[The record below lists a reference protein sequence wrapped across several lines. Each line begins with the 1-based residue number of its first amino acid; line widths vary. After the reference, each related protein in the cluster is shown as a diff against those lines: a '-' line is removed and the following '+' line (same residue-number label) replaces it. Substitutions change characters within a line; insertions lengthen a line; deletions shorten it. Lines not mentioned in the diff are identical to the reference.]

1 MSIWKFIYC
10 ASREAKIAP
19 AIITTIVLIIGFAYM
34 IFQQTMLIQANLDVY
49 SNVVAFGCYATI
61 DRFLKA
67 SNELIVAY
75 FIMLPFK
82 ITAEKII
89 IETIVACSP
98 SSLLLMKE
106 NAYALKNAGLRASQS
121 LVENGL
127 NVISPIVLLVSRG
140 AALGMHINAMQ
151 LLVVISCLSCVFFAG
166 SAILVYDHR
175 KKQILSKKQTEVEEQ
190 SRSLMTSIATLV
202 INGIGQILPSWMI
215 MLKKEE
221 AIPSSKHD
229 VIMSVMY
236 GALEIATTGIPITL
250 VWMLK
255 EKDLFLPLYMVI
267 QPMFWHS
274 WYLFWTVKSLVVS
287 TASWNQYAEFIDSSQ
302 SPLFNIVKPSDAA
315 VMISIFGKSNNDQV
329 INEVELVGPSGCG
342 KTTLMRKIIAE
353 ICEKFMLGYILYI
366 DQFAYLPS
374 GQQIYEYF
382 ASAFPNS
389 DVLPKNFKDELL
401 KRAYQLNINNLV
413 NTDTLHICFSNPS
426 GGEKKRII
434 FLKYVLPILM
444 NSSNVMIAFL
454 DEVSAG
460 LDAVSFSKVRNIIE
474 EIKII
479 GVKVLSIDHH
489 DHHGLNTLQV
499 EVFKEIRQIPDKH
512 SPMVLSFWK
521 KMIVKFFPRVYH
533 KEEIEDDIEQCNLH
547 TEINVWAPTL
557 GIKKPE

>member
-10 ASREAKIAP
+10 ASKEAKIAP
-19 AIITTIVLIIGFAYM
+19 AIITTIALILAMAYM
-34 IFQQTMLIQANLDVY
+34 IFQQSLLLQANLDVY
-49 SNVVAFGCYATI
+49 STVAAFGWYATI
-61 DRFLKA
+61 ERFLKA
-67 SNELIVAY
+67 SNELIGAY

-82 ITAEKII
+82 LSAEKII
-89 IETIVACSP
+89 IETIVGRSP

-106 NAYALKNAGLRASQS
+106 NPYALKNAGLRASQS

-127 NVISPIVLLVSRG
+127 SVITPIALLVSRG
-140 AALGMHINAMQ
+140 AALGMNLNAMQ
-151 LLVVISCLSCVFFAG
+151 LLVVIACLSSVFFAG
-166 SAILVYDHR
+166 SAILAYDHR

-190 SRSLMTSIATLV
+190 TRSLMTSISTLV

-215 MLKKEE
+215 TLKKEE

-229 VIMSVMY
+229 VIMSFMY
-236 GALEIATTGIPITL
+236 GALEIATTGIPVAL
-250 VWMLK
+250 VWVLK
-255 EKDLFLPLYMVI
+255 GKDLFLPLYIVI
-267 QPMFWHS
+267 QPMFWNS

-287 TASWNQYAEFIDSSQ
+287 TASWNQYAEFIVNSQ
-302 SPLFNIVKPSDAA
+302 PPPVNPLKPSDAT
-315 VMISIFGKSNNDQV
+315 VMISIFGKSNKEQV

-374 GQQIYEYF
+374 EQQIYEYF
-382 ASAFPNS
+382 ASAFPNPN
-389 DVLPKNFKDELL
+389 VLPENFKDELL
-401 KRAYQLNINNLV
+401 KRADELNINNVV
-413 NTDTLHICFSNPS
+413 NPDTLHICFSNPS

-489 DHHGLNTLQV
+489 DHHGLNTLKV
-499 EVFKEIRQIPDKH
+499 EVFKEIRQIRDKH
-512 SPMVLSFWK
+512 SPMVVSFWK
-521 KMIVKFFPRVYH
+521 KMIVKFFPHVYH
-533 KEEIEDDIEQCNLH
+533 KDEIEDDIEQCKLGS
-547 TEINVWAPTL
+547 EIEVWAPAL
-557 GIKKPE
+557 GIKKRE